1 MTFDYAAL
9 QRMADM
15 HPVYRMFGASGQL
28 LYVGVTA
35 DLATRLGSHAEKR
48 WFPLVAEIR
57 LEWFPDRAAA
67 EAAERRAIQREHPKL
82 NIVGHPGRSL
92 RGKRP
97 HLRELLSDE
106 PITLREAVAAGLL
119 STIEAA
125 RKVAMREQWA
135 VVGKHGQAHL
145 YDVKVIREYR
155 AGRRR
160 R

>member
-35 DLATRLGSHAEKR
+35 DLATRLGTHAEKR

-67 EAAERRAIQREHPKL
+67 ETAERRAIQREHPKL
-82 NIVGHPGRSL
+82 NVMGHPDRPR
-92 RGKRP
+92 RGQRP
-97 HLRELLSDE
+97 HLRELLTE
-106 PITLREAVAAGLL
+106 GPLTLREAVAAGLL
-119 STIEAA
+119 STLEAA
-125 RKVAMREQWA
+125 RKASRREQWP

-145 YDVKVIREYR
+145 YDIDVLREYQAR
-155 AGRRR
+155 GKHR
-160 R
+160 